1 MNLAQS
7 LEVGAAT
14 FCLEQNLMQ
23 GHGLGSAQDK
33 SSWTYYLKTV
43 GIDQQAGQSSKGN
56 QSAIRLVFRFEFPV
70 NIKWCHFNICSL
82 SEYSI
87 YS

>member
-23 GHGLGSAQDK
+23 GHGLCPSSAQDK

-43 GIDQQAGQSSKGN
+43 GIDQQAGQSS
-56 QSAIRLVFRFEFPV
+56 
-70 NIKWCHFNICSL
+70 
-82 SEYSI
+82 
-87 YS
+87 